1 MTECREAIDQKYIG
15 ARARSKE
22 GPRHVTGRG
31 LFTDD
36 FTLPGML
43 QAMILRSPHAH
54 AKINSVDPSEALK
67 NANVMAVITPTDVKQ
82 LTKPFKPGRYA
93 AGLKRPIDE
102 YAGAIEKVRY
112 VGEPIGAVAAR
123 DRGTAEDALEL
134 IQVDY
139 EPLRSV
145 VDVREAIKP
154 SSATLFDE
162 LDTNL
167 AWTGSLQYGDID
179 AAFKS
184 ADRVVKENLKIHR
197 YSSTPLE
204 PFVVIASYDAA
215 SKRLTVWV
223 TAQVPEVIYDG
234 LREALGL
241 QDIRVIIPD
250 VGGGFGQKIH
260 LIRKYVVLVS
270 LLAIKSG
277 RPVKWIEDRSEHMM
291 AGGHACAQEFEAE
304 AAVKN
309 DGTVLGLRFNEYDDV
324 GGSISTLTIHFTN
337 KLNNLSNTYRT
348 PAIQMTGNAVVTNKC
363 PVIPN
368 RGIGKPGMCYLWE
381 RMMDRV
387 AQALDLSPIEVRRKN
402 LIEPSEMPY
411 RTISGNIY
419 DSGDYPGLLST
430 LLEKIDYDRLREE
443 QRKAREQGKLMGIGV
458 VIGVEPG
465 GRNAARDMAIFPEM
479 KEPPGSGGVNGAT
492 IKLEKNGTLTL
503 HLGSPNCGQAH
514 ETTTAQV
521 AAEILGIAPDQIST
535 SIPFDSDLSPWG
547 VAAANSGNNFHL
559 YDIGAIHGAASKLKE
574 KILQLAGHVLNT
586 EPQELTIENSV
597 VQVPGSASKKV
608 TFAELG
614 RIAYNNQHL
623 IPDNMEAGL
632 QATHYYT
639 FPHAKPNI
647 VPSADR
653 LVRAQFTFSA
663 GAHAAVVEV
672 DKATGKVEVLRYLIV
687 GDNGTVINPDV
698 VNGQVYGSAA
708 HGIAVALGEGFMYS
722 AEGQPLTITYLDYGK
737 CSTAETPRVE
747 VIHRPSPSPFT
758 PLGQKAAGEG
768 AAIPSPAAIA
778 SAVEDALKPFGV
790 KICDLP
796 LTPELV
802 WRLANH
808 NPETERR
815 SY

>member
-1 MTECREAIDQKYIG
+1 
-15 ARARSKE
+15 
-22 GPRHVTGRG
+22 
-31 LFTDD
+31 
-36 FTLPGML
+36 ML

-54 AKINSVDPSEALK
+54 AKILSVDPTAALVSP
-67 NANVMAVITPTDVKQ
+67 NVMAVITPEDIKSR
-82 LTKPFKPGRYA
+82 TKPFKPGRYA

-102 YAGAIEKVRY
+102 YAGAVEKVRY
-112 VGEPIGAVAAR
+112 VGEPIGALAAR
-123 DRGTAEDALEL
+123 DRGSAEDALEL
-134 IQVDY
+134 IAVDY
-139 EPLRSV
+139 EPLRAV
-145 VDVREAIKP
+145 VDVREAMKP
-154 SSATLFDE
+154 SSATLFEE
-162 LDTNL
+162 LGSNL
-167 AWTGSLQYGDID
+167 AWNGSLQYGDIE
-179 AAFKS
+179 AAFRS

-204 PFVVIASYDAA
+204 PFVVLASYEPAG
-215 SKRLTVWV
+215 KRLTVWV

-241 QDIRVIIPD
+241 QDVRVIIPD

-270 LLAIKSG
+270 LLSIQTG
-277 RPVKWIEDRSEHMM
+277 RPVKWVEDRSEHMM

-309 DGTVLGLRFNEYDDV
+309 DGTVLGLRFKEYDDV

-348 PAIQMTGNAVVTNKC
+348 PSIAMEGFAVVTNKC

-368 RGIGKPGMCYLWE
+368 RGIGKPGMCYIWE

-387 AQALDLSPIEVRRKN
+387 AQELKLSPIEVRRKN
-402 LIEPSEMPY
+402 LIQPDEMPY
-411 RTISGNIY
+411 RTISGNVY
-419 DSGDYPGLLST
+419 DSGDYPRLLTT
-430 LLEKIDYDRLREE
+430 LLEKIDYEKIREE
-443 QRKAREQGKLMGIGV
+443 QKREREKGRLIGIGI

-479 KEPPGSGGVNGAT
+479 KEPPGSGGINGAT
-492 IKLEKNGTLTL
+492 IKIEKNGTIAL

-521 AAEILGIAPDQIST
+521 AADVLGASPDQIST

-559 YDIGAIHGAASKLKE
+559 YDIGAIHGAAKKLRE
-574 KILQLAGHVLNT
+574 KIIKLAAHVLDAD
-586 EPQELTIENSV
+586 PAQLTIENSV
-597 VQVPGSASKKV
+597 VQVPGSTTKKV

-623 IPDNMEAGL
+623 IPDDMEAGL
-632 QATHYYT
+632 QATYYYT
-639 FPHAKPNI
+639 FPHANPNI
-647 VPSADR
+647 VPGADR

-663 GAHAAVVEV
+663 GAHAAIVEV
-672 DKATGKVEVLRYLIV
+672 DRATGKVEVLRYLIV
-687 GDNGTVINPDV
+687 GDNGKVINPDV

-722 AEGQPLTITYLDYGK
+722 PEGQPLTITYLDYGK
-737 CSTAETPRVE
+737 CSTAETPNVE
-747 VIHRPSPSPFT
+747 VIHQPSPSPYT
-758 PLGQKAAGEG
+758 SLGQKAAGEG

-778 SAVEDALKPFGV
+778 SAVEDALTPLGV
-790 KICDLP
+790 KITDLP
-796 LTPELV
+796 LTPEAV

-808 NPETERR
+808 KPDSVRR

>member
-1 MTECREAIDQKYIG
+1 MDKFIG
-15 ARARSKE
+15 KRTRSKE

-36 FTLPGML
+36 FRLPGML

-54 AKINSVDPSEALK
+54 AKILSVDPSEALK
-67 NANVMAVITPTDVKQ
+67 NPNVFAVITPEDVKKN
-82 LTKPFKPGRYA
+82 TKPFKPGRYA

-139 EPLRSV
+139 EPLRPV

-162 LDTNL
+162 LGTNL
-167 AWTGSLQYGDID
+167 AWQGSLQYGDIQ

-184 ADRVVKENLKIHR
+184 ADRIVKENLKIHR

-204 PFVVIASYDAA
+204 PFNVIASYDAA
-215 SKRLTVWV
+215 SKRMTVWV

-241 QDIRVIIPD
+241 QDVRVIIPD

-260 LIRKYVVLVS
+260 LIRKYVVLVA
-270 LLAIKSG
+270 LLAMKSG

-291 AGGHACAQEFEAE
+291 AGGHACAQEFECE

-309 DGTVLGLRFNEYDDV
+309 DGTVLGLKFKEYDDV
-324 GGSISTLTIHFTN
+324 GGTISTLTIHFTN

-348 PAIQMTGNAVVTNKC
+348 PAIYMEGNAVVTNKC
-363 PVIPN
+363 PVVPN
-368 RGIGKPGMCYLWE
+368 RGIGKPGMCYIWE

-387 AQALDLSPIEVRRKN
+387 AQELNLSPIEVRRKN
-402 LIEPSEMPY
+402 LIQPGEMPY
-411 RTISGNIY
+411 RTISGNVY
-419 DSGDYPGLLST
+419 DSGDYPGLLTT
-430 LLEKIDYDRLREE
+430 LLKKIDYDKLREE
-443 QRKAREQGKLMGIGV
+443 QKREREKGRLLGIGIC
-458 VIGVEPG
+458 IGVEPG

-479 KEPPGSGGVNGAT
+479 KEPPGSGGINGAT
-492 IKLEKNGTLTL
+492 IKLEKNGTISL

-521 AAEILGIAPDQIST
+521 AADILGTTPDQIST
-535 SIPFDSDLSPWG
+535 TIPFDSDLSPWG

-559 YDIGAIHGAASKLKE
+559 YDIGAVHGVAGKLRE
-574 KILQLAGHVLNT
+574 KVLKLSAHVLKAD
-586 EPQELTIENSV
+586 EKELTIENGV
-597 VQVPGSASKKV
+597 VSVPGAPAKKV

-614 RIAYNNQHL
+614 RIVYNNQHL
-623 IPDNMEAGL
+623 LPEGMEAGL
-632 QATHYYT
+632 QATFYYT
-639 FPHAKPNI
+639 FPHAYPNI
-647 VPSADR
+647 VPGADR
-653 LVRAQFTFSA
+653 MVRAQFTFSA
-663 GAHAAVVEV
+663 GAHAAIVEV
-672 DKATGKVEVLRYLIV
+672 DKHTGQVHVLRYLIV

-722 AEGQPLTITYLDYGK
+722 PEGQPLTITYLDYGK

-747 VIHRPSPSPFT
+747 VIHQPSPSPFT
-758 PLGQKAAGEG
+758 SLGQKAAGEG
-768 AAIPSPAAIA
+768 AAIPSPAVLA
-778 SAVEDALKPFGV
+778 SAVEDALSPYGV
-790 KICDLP
+790 KVCDLP
-796 LTPELV
+796 LTPEAV

-808 NPETERR
+808 NPEKERR
-815 SY
+815 TF

>member
-1 MTECREAIDQKYIG
+1 MAKFVGNRT
-15 ARARSKE
+15 RSKE
-22 GPRHVTGRG
+22 GPRHVTGHG

-36 FTLPGML
+36 FHLPGML

-54 AKINSVDPSEALK
+54 AKIVSVDASEALK
-67 NANVMAVITPTDVKQ
+67 NPNVFAVVTPEDIKKN
-82 LTKPFKPGRYA
+82 TKPFKPGRYA
-93 AGLKRPIDE
+93 AGLKRQIDE
-102 YAGAIEKVRY
+102 YAGAVEKVRY

-123 DRGTAEDALEL
+123 DRGTAEDALEI
-134 IQVDY
+134 IQVEYD
-139 EPLRSV
+139 PLRAV

-154 SSATLFDE
+154 ASAVLFDE
-162 LDTNL
+162 LGTNL
-167 AWTGSLQYGDID
+167 AWQGALQYGDIET
-179 AAFKS
+179 AFKS
-184 ADRVVKENLKIHR
+184 ADQVVTENLKIHR

-215 SKRLTVWV
+215 SKRLTVRV

-277 RPVKWIEDRSEHMM
+277 RPVKWIEDRGEHMM
-291 AGGHACAQEFEAE
+291 AGGHACAQEVEAE
-304 AAVKN
+304 AAVKS
-309 DGTVLGLRFNEYDDV
+309 DGTVLGLRFKEYDDV

-348 PAIQMTGNAVVTNKC
+348 PAIRMEGNAVVTNKC

-368 RGIGKPGMCYLWE
+368 RGIGKPGMCYIWE

-387 AQALDLSPIEVRRKN
+387 AQELKLSPIDVRRKN
-402 LIEPSEMPY
+402 LIQPNEMPY

-430 LLEKIDYDRLREE
+430 LLEKVDYDRIREE
-443 QRKAREQGKLMGIGV
+443 QKREREKGRLIGIGI

-492 IKLEKNGTLTL
+492 VKVEKNGTISL

-514 ETTTAQV
+514 ETSTAQV
-521 AAEILGIAPDQIST
+521 AAEVLGTTPDQIST
-535 SIPFDSDLSPWG
+535 SIPFDSDHSPWG

-559 YDIGAIHGAASKLKE
+559 YDIGAVHSAAGKLRE
-574 KILQLAGHVLNT
+574 KILKLSAHVLNASDN
-586 EPQELTIENSV
+586 ELVIENGV
-597 VQVPGSASKKV
+597 VQVPGSAAKKI

-614 RIAYNNQHL
+614 RIVYNNQHL
-623 IPDNMEAGL
+623 LPEGMEAGL
-632 QATHYYT
+632 EATFYYT
-639 FPHAKPNI
+639 FPHAYPNI
-647 VPSADR
+647 VPGADR

-672 DKATGKVEVLRYLIV
+672 DKNTGQVHVLRYLIV

-708 HGIAVALGEGFMYS
+708 HGIAIALGEGFMYS
-722 AEGQPLTITYLDYGK
+722 ADGQPLTITYLDYGK
-737 CSTAETPRVE
+737 CSTAETPKVE

-758 PLGQKAAGEG
+758 SLGQKAAGEG

-778 SAVEDALKPFGV
+778 SAVEDALQPFGV
-790 KICDLP
+790 KIRDLP
-796 LTPELV
+796 LSPEIL
-802 WRLANH
+802 WRLLNN
-808 NPETERR
+808 NPENERR
-815 SY
+815 TY

>member
-1 MTECREAIDQKYIG
+1 MADQKFIG
-15 ARARSKE
+15 NRSRSKE

-31 LFTDD
+31 LYTDD

-54 AKINSVDPSEALK
+54 AKILSVDPSAALK
-67 NANVMAVITPTDVKQ
+67 NPNVVGVITPEDIKNNS
-82 LTKPFKPGRYA
+82 KPFKPGRYA

-102 YAGAIEKVRY
+102 YASAIDKVRY
-112 VGEPIGAVAAR
+112 VGEPIAAVAAR

-134 IQVDY
+134 IAVEY
-139 EPLRSV
+139 EPLRPV

-162 LDTNL
+162 LGSNL
-167 AWTGSLQYGDID
+167 AWHGALSYGDID
-179 AAFKS
+179 GAFKS
-184 ADRVVKENLKIHR
+184 ADRIVKEHLKIHR

-204 PFVVIASYDAA
+204 PFGVIASYDAA
-215 SKRLTVWV
+215 SKKLTVWV

-260 LIRKYVVLVS
+260 LIRKYVVLIS
-270 LLAIKSG
+270 LLAIKTG

-309 DGTVLGLRFNEYDDV
+309 DGTVLGLRFKEYDDV

-337 KLNNLSNTYRT
+337 KLNNLSNTYKVRNI
-348 PAIQMTGNAVVTNKC
+348 ALEGYAVVTNKC

-368 RGIGKPGMCYLWE
+368 RGIGKPGMCFVWE

-387 AQALDLSPIEVRRKN
+387 AQELNLNPIDVRGKN
-402 LIEPSEMPY
+402 LIQPHEMPY
-411 RTISGNIY
+411 ATPSGNIY
-419 DSGDYPGLLST
+419 DSGDYPGLLEG
-430 LLEKIDYDRLREE
+430 LLEKIDYQKLREE
-443 QRKAREQGKLMGIGV
+443 QKRERDKGRLLGIGI
-458 VIGVEPG
+458 VIAVEPG

-479 KEPPGSGGVNGAT
+479 KEPPGSGGINGAT
-492 IKLEKNGTLTL
+492 IKLEKNGTLAL
-503 HLGSPNCGQAH
+503 FLGSPNCGQAH

-521 AAEILGIAPDQIST
+521 AAEVLGTTPDQVST
-535 SIPFDSDLSPWG
+535 TIPFDSDLSPWG

-559 YDIGAIHGAASKLKE
+559 YDIGAVHGAATKLKE
-574 KILQLAGHVLNT
+574 KVLKLAGHVLNV
-586 EPQELTIENSV
+586 EPAQLTIENSR
-597 VQVPGSASKKV
+597 VQLPGSASKKI

-623 IPDNMEAGL
+623 IPDDMEAGL
-632 QATHYYT
+632 QATFYYT
-639 FPHAKPNI
+639 FPHAKPNM
-647 VPSADR
+647 VPGADR

-663 GAHAAVVEV
+663 GAHAAIVEV
-672 DKATGKVEVLRYLIV
+672 DKATGKVKVLRYLIV

-698 VNGQVYGSAA
+698 VNGQVFGSAA
-708 HGIAVALGEGFMYS
+708 HGIAVALGEGFIYS
-722 AEGQPLTITYLDYGK
+722 SEGQPLTITYLDYGK
-737 CSTAETPRVE
+737 CSTEETPTVE
-747 VIHRPSPSPFT
+747 VVHRPSPSPFT
-758 PLGQKAAGEG
+758 TLGQKAAGEG

-778 SAVEDALKPFGV
+778 SAVEDALTPFGV
-790 KICDLP
+790 KITDLP
-796 LTPELV
+796 LTPEAV
-802 WRLANH
+802 WRLVNN
-808 NPETERR
+808 NPETFRR
-815 SY
+815 FY

>member
-1 MTECREAIDQKYIG
+1 MPDFIG
-15 ARARSKE
+15 SRTRSKE

-31 LFTDD
+31 LYTDD
-36 FTLPGML
+36 FILPGML

-54 AKINSVDPSEALK
+54 AKILSVDPSQALT
-67 NANVMAVITPTDVKQ
+67 NPNVIAVITPDDIKQ
-82 LTKPFKPGRYA
+82 STKPFKPGRYA

-102 YAGAIEKVRY
+102 YAGAVDKVRY
-112 VGEPIGAVAAR
+112 VGEPLGAVAAR

-134 IQVDY
+134 ISVEY
-139 EPLRSV
+139 EPIRPV

-154 SSATLFDE
+154 SSATLFEE
-162 LDTNL
+162 LGSNL
-167 AWTGSLQYGDID
+167 AWHGSLQYGDID
-179 AAFKS
+179 GAFKS

-204 PFVVIASYDAA
+204 PFVVIASYDSA

-241 QDIRVIIPD
+241 QDVRVIIPD

-260 LIRKYVVLVS
+260 LIRKYVVMVA
-270 LLAIKSG
+270 LLSMKSG
-277 RPVKWIEDRSEHMM
+277 RPVKWVEDRSEHMM

-304 AAVKN
+304 VAVKN
-309 DGTVLGLRFNEYDDV
+309 DGTVLGLRFKEYDDV

-348 PAIQMTGNAVVTNKC
+348 PSIAMEGYAVVTNKC

-368 RGIGKPGMCYLWE
+368 RGIGKPGMCYIWE

-387 AQALDLSPIEVRRKN
+387 AQDLNMSPIDVRRKN
-402 LIEPSEMPY
+402 LIQPSEMPY

-430 LLEKIDYDRLREE
+430 LLEKIDYDKLREE
-443 QRKAREQGKLMGIGV
+443 QKRERAKGRLIGIGIV
-458 VIGVEPG
+458 VGVEPG

-492 IKLEKNGTLTL
+492 IKLEKNGTIAL

-521 AAEILGIAPDQIST
+521 AADILGTSPEQIST

-559 YDIGAIHGAASKLKE
+559 YDIGAIHGAAKKLRE
-574 KILQLAGHVLNT
+574 KVVKLAAHLLNAD
-586 EPQELTIENSV
+586 PSELTIENGV
-597 VQVPGSASKKV
+597 VQVPGSATRKV

-623 IPDNMEAGL
+623 IPDDMEAGL

-647 VPSADR
+647 VPGADR

-663 GAHAAVVEV
+663 GAHAAIIEV

-708 HGIAVALGEGFMYS
+708 HGIAVALGEGFIYS
-722 AEGQPLTITYLDYGK
+722 PEGQPLTVTYLDYGK
-737 CSTAETPRVE
+737 CSTAETPKVE

-758 PLGQKAAGEG
+758 SLGQKAAGEG

-778 SAVEDALKPFGV
+778 SAVEDALTPFGV
-790 KICDLP
+790 KITDLP
-796 LTPELV
+796 LTPEVV

-808 NPETERR
+808 NPDSVRR

>member
-1 MTECREAIDQKYIG
+1 MSNFIG
-15 ARARSKE
+15 SRTRSKE
-22 GPRHVTGRG
+22 GPRHVSGRG
-31 LFTDD
+31 LYTDD
-36 FTLPGML
+36 FMLPGML

-54 AKINSVDPSEALK
+54 AKILSVDPSQAL
-67 NANVMAVITPTDVKQ
+67 ANPNVVAMITPDDIKQ
-82 LTKPFKPGRYA
+82 STKPFKPGRYA

-102 YAGAIEKVRY
+102 YAGAVDKLRY
-112 VGEPIGAVAAR
+112 VGEPLRAVAAR

-134 IQVDY
+134 ISVEY
-139 EPLRSV
+139 EPLRPV

-154 SSATLFDE
+154 SAATLFDE
-162 LDTNL
+162 LGSNL
-167 AWTGSLQYGDID
+167 AWHGSLQYGDID
-179 AAFKS
+179 GAFKS

-204 PFVVIASYDAA
+204 PFVVIASYESA
-215 SKRLTVWV
+215 SRRLTVWV

-241 QDIRVIIPD
+241 QDVRVIIPD

-260 LIRKYVVLVS
+260 LIRKYVVMVA
-270 LLAIKSG
+270 LLSMKSG
-277 RPVKWIEDRSEHMM
+277 RPVKWVEDRSEHMM

-309 DGTVLGLRFNEYDDV
+309 DGTVLGLRFKEYDDV

-348 PAIQMTGNAVVTNKC
+348 PSIAMEGYAVVTNKC

-368 RGIGKPGMCYLWE
+368 RGIGKPGMCYIWE

-387 AQALDLSPIEVRRKN
+387 AQELNMSPIEVRRKN
-402 LIEPSEMPY
+402 LIQPNEMPY
-411 RTISGNIY
+411 QTISGNVY

-430 LLEKIDYDRLREE
+430 LLEKIDYDKLREE
-443 QRKAREQGKLMGIGV
+443 QTRERQKGRLIGIGIV
-458 VIGVEPG
+458 VGVEPG

-479 KEPPGSGGVNGAT
+479 KEPPGSGGINGAT
-492 IKLEKNGTLTL
+492 IKLEKNGTIAL

-521 AAEILGIAPDQIST
+521 AADILGTSPDQIST

-559 YDIGAIHGAASKLKE
+559 YDIGAIHGAAKKLRE
-574 KILQLAGHVLNT
+574 KVVKLAAHLLNADAA
-586 EPQELTIENSV
+586 ELTIENGV
-597 VQVPGSASKKV
+597 VQVPGSATKKV

-623 IPDNMEAGL
+623 IPDEMEAGL
-632 QATHYYT
+632 QATYYYT

-647 VPSADR
+647 VPGPDR

-663 GAHAAVVEV
+663 GAHAAIIEV
-672 DKATGKVEVLRYLIV
+672 DKATGKVEILRYLIV

-708 HGIAVALGEGFMYS
+708 HGIAVALGEGFIYS
-722 AEGQPLTITYLDYGK
+722 PEGQPLTVTYLDYGK
-737 CSTAETPRVE
+737 CSTAETPKVE
-747 VIHRPSPSPFT
+747 VIHQPSPSPFT
-758 PLGQKAAGEG
+758 SLGQKAAGEG

-778 SAVEDALKPFGV
+778 SAVEDALTPFGV
-790 KICDLP
+790 KITDLP
-796 LTPELV
+796 LTPEVV

-808 NPETERR
+808 NPDSVRR

>member
-1 MTECREAIDQKYIG
+1 MAEKKFIG
-15 ARARSKE
+15 ARTSSKE

-31 LFTDD
+31 LYTDD
-36 FTLPGML
+36 FMLPGML
-43 QAMILRSPHAH
+43 HAMVLRSPHAH
-54 AKINSVDPSEALK
+54 AKINGVDPGEALT
-67 NANVMAVITPTDVKQ
+67 NPNVMAVVTPDEVKR
-82 LTKPFKPGRYA
+82 LTKPFRPGRYA

-102 YAGAIEKVRY
+102 YAGAIDKVRY

-123 DRGTAEDALEL
+123 DRASAEDALEL

-139 EPLRSV
+139 EPLRPV

-154 SSATLFDE
+154 SAATLFDE
-162 LDTNL
+162 LGSNL
-167 AWTGSLQYGDID
+167 AWSGSLQYGDID
-179 AAFKS
+179 AAFNS
-184 ADRVVKENLKIHR
+184 ADRVVRENLKIHR

-204 PFVVIASYDAA
+204 PFVVIASHDAA
-215 SKRLTVWV
+215 SRRLTVWV

-234 LREALGL
+234 VREALGL
-241 QDIRVIIPD
+241 QDVRVIIPD

-260 LIRKYVVLVS
+260 LIRKYVVLIA
-270 LLAIKSG
+270 LLAMKTG
-277 RPVKWIEDRSEHMM
+277 RPVKWVEDRSEHMM
-291 AGGHACAQEFEAE
+291 AGGHACAQEFEVE

-309 DGTVLGLRFNEYDDV
+309 DGTVVGLRFEEYDDV

-348 PAIQMTGNAVVTNKC
+348 PAIKMTGHAVVTNKC

-368 RGIGKPGMCYLWE
+368 RGIGKPGMCYIWE
-381 RMMDRV
+381 RIMDRV
-387 AQALDLSPIEVRRKN
+387 GQALELSPIEVRRKN
-402 LIEPSEMPY
+402 LIQPDEMPY
-411 RTISGNIY
+411 RTISGNVY

-430 LLEKIDYDRLREE
+430 LLEKINYDALRQE
-443 QRKAREQGKLMGIGV
+443 QRTARERGKLIGIGI

-492 IKLEKNGTLTL
+492 IKLEKNGTVSL

-521 AAEILGIAPDQIST
+521 AAEILGTTPEQIST

-559 YDIGAIHGAASKLKE
+559 YDIGAIHGAATKLRE
-574 KILQLAGHVLNT
+574 KVLQLAGHLLNT
-586 EPQELTIENSV
+586 DPGELSIENGV
-597 VQVPGSASKKV
+597 VQLPGSASKKV

-623 IPDNMEAGL
+623 IPDGMEAGL

-647 VPSADR
+647 VPGADR

-672 DKATGKVEVLRYLIV
+672 DKATGIVHVLRYLIV

-722 AEGQPLTITYLDYGK
+722 AEGQPLTVTYLDYGK

-747 VIHRPSPSPFT
+747 VIHRPEPSPYT

-778 SAVEDALKPFGV
+778 SAVEDALTPFQV
-790 KICDLP
+790 KVCELP
-796 LTPELV
+796 LTPEAV

>member
-1 MTECREAIDQKYIG
+1 MSNFVGSRT
-15 ARARSKE
+15 RSKE
-22 GPRHVTGRG
+22 GPRHVSGRG
-31 LFTDD
+31 LYTDD
-36 FTLPGML
+36 FMLPGML

-54 AKINSVDPSEALK
+54 AKILSVDPSQAL
-67 NANVMAVITPTDVKQ
+67 ANPNVVAMITPDDIKQ
-82 LTKPFKPGRYA
+82 NTKPFKPGRYA

-102 YAGAIEKVRY
+102 YAGAVDKVRY
-112 VGEPIGAVAAR
+112 VGEPLGAVAAR

-134 IQVDY
+134 ISVEY
-139 EPLRSV
+139 EPIRPV

-162 LDTNL
+162 LGSNL
-167 AWTGSLQYGDID
+167 AWHGSLQYGDID
-179 AAFKS
+179 GAFKS

-204 PFVVIASYDAA
+204 PFVVIASYDSA

-241 QDIRVIIPD
+241 QDVRVIIPD

-260 LIRKYVVLVS
+260 LIRKYVVMVA
-270 LLAIKSG
+270 LLSMKSG
-277 RPVKWIEDRSEHMM
+277 RPVKWVEDRSEHMM

-309 DGTVLGLRFNEYDDV
+309 DGTVLGLRFKEYDDV

-348 PAIQMTGNAVVTNKC
+348 PSIAMEGYAVVTNKC

-368 RGIGKPGMCYLWE
+368 RGIGKPGMCYIWE

-387 AQALDLSPIEVRRKN
+387 AQDLNMSQIEVRRKN
-402 LIEPSEMPY
+402 LIQPGEMPY
-411 RTISGNIY
+411 RTISGNVY

-430 LLEKIDYDRLREE
+430 LLEKIDFDKLREE
-443 QRKAREQGKLMGIGV
+443 QKREREKGRLIGIGIV
-458 VIGVEPG
+458 VGVEPG

-492 IKLEKNGTLTL
+492 IKLEKNGTIAL

-521 AAEILGIAPDQIST
+521 AADILGTSPDQIST

-559 YDIGAIHGAASKLKE
+559 YDIGAIHGAAKKLRE
-574 KILQLAGHVLNT
+574 KVVKLAAHLLNADAA
-586 EPQELTIENSV
+586 ELTIENGV
-597 VQVPGSASKKV
+597 VQVPGLASKKV

-623 IPDNMEAGL
+623 IPDDMEAGL
-632 QATHYYT
+632 QATFYYT

-647 VPSADR
+647 VPGADR

-663 GAHAAVVEV
+663 GAHAAIIEV
-672 DKATGKVEVLRYLIV
+672 DKATGKVEILRYLIV

-708 HGIAVALGEGFMYS
+708 HGIAVALGEGFIYS
-722 AEGQPLTITYLDYGK
+722 PEGQPLTITYLDYGK
-737 CSTAETPRVE
+737 CSTAETPKVE
-747 VIHRPSPSPFT
+747 VIHQPSPSPFT
-758 PLGQKAAGEG
+758 SLGQKAAGEG

-778 SAVEDALKPFGV
+778 SAVEDALTPFGV
-790 KICDLP
+790 KITDLP
-796 LTPELV
+796 LTPEVV

-808 NPETERR
+808 NPDSVRR

>member
-1 MTECREAIDQKYIG
+1 MAKFVGHRTA
-15 ARARSKE
+15 SKE

-31 LFTDD
+31 LYTDD
-36 FTLPGML
+36 FALPGML

-54 AKINSVDPSEALK
+54 ANIISVDSSRAL
-67 NANVMAVITPTDVKQ
+67 ANVNVLAVITPDDIKQ
-82 LTKPFKPGRYA
+82 STKPFKPGRYA
-93 AGLKRPIDE
+93 AGLKRPVDE
-102 YAGAIEKVRY
+102 YAGAIGKVRY
-112 VGEPIGAVAAR
+112 VGEPVAAVAAR
-123 DRGTAEDALEL
+123 DRGSAEDALEL
-134 IQVDY
+134 IAVDY
-139 EPLRSV
+139 EPLRPV
-145 VDVREAIKP
+145 VDVREAMKS
-154 SSATLFDE
+154 SSAVLFDE
-162 LDTNL
+162 LGTNL
-167 AWTGSLQYGDID
+167 AWQGSLKYGDID
-179 AAFKS
+179 GAFKS
-184 ADRVVKENLKIHR
+184 ADRIVKENLKIHR

-204 PFVVIASYDAA
+204 PFVVIASYDAG

-260 LIRKYVVLVS
+260 LIRKYVVWVS
-270 LLAIKSG
+270 LLAIKTG
-277 RPVKWIEDRSEHMM
+277 RPVKWIEDRGEHMM

-304 AAVKN
+304 AAVKH
-309 DGTVLGLRFNEYDDV
+309 DGTVLGLRFKEYDDV

-348 PAIQMTGNAVVTNKC
+348 PAIHMEGYAVVTNKC

-368 RGIGKPGMCYLWE
+368 RGIGKPGMCYIWE

-387 AQALDLSPIEVRRKN
+387 AQALELSPIEVRRRN
-402 LIEPSEMPY
+402 LIQPSEMPY

-430 LLEKIDYDRLREE
+430 LLEKIDYEKLREE
-443 QRKAREQGKLMGIGV
+443 QKRAREQGRLMGIGIAV
-458 VIGVEPG
+458 GVEPG

-492 IKLEKNGTLTL
+492 IKLEKNGTIAL

-521 AAEILGIAPDQIST
+521 AAEVLGTTPDRIST

-559 YDIGAIHGAASKLKE
+559 YDIGAVHGAATRLRE
-574 KILQLAGHVLNT
+574 KIVKLSAHVLNVGIN
-586 EPQELTIENSV
+586 ELTIEDGT
-597 VQVPGSASKKV
+597 VQVPGSASKQV
-608 TFAELG
+608 SFAELG

-623 IPDNMEAGL
+623 IPDGMEAGL
-632 QATHYYT
+632 QTTYYYT

-647 VPSADR
+647 IPGADR

-672 DKATGKVEVLRYLIV
+672 DAKTGKVEVLRYLIV

-698 VNGQVYGSAA
+698 VNGQVFGSAA
-708 HGIAVALGEGFMYS
+708 HGIAVALGEGFVYNS
-722 AEGQPLTITYLDYGK
+722 EGQPLTVTYLDYGK
-737 CSTAETPRVE
+737 CSTAETPKIE
-747 VIHRPSPSPFT
+747 VVHRPSPSPFT
-758 PLGQKAAGEG
+758 SLGQKAAGEG

-778 SAVEDALKPFGV
+778 SAVEDALTPFGV
-790 KICDLP
+790 KVRALP
-796 LTPELV
+796 LTPEVV
-802 WRLANH
+802 WRLVQDAE
-808 NPETERR
+808 PSAPRLAQ
-815 SY
+815 S

>member
-1 MTECREAIDQKYIG
+1 MAKFVGNRT
-15 ARARSKE
+15 RSKE

-31 LFTDD
+31 LYTDD
-36 FTLPGML
+36 FRLPGML
-43 QAMILRSPHAH
+43 QAMMLRSPHAH
-54 AKINSVDPSEALK
+54 ANIISVDPSEALK
-67 NANVMAVITPTDVKQ
+67 NPAVMAVITPDDVKR

-102 YAGAIEKVRY
+102 YAGAVGKVRY
-112 VGEPIGAVAAR
+112 VGEPLGAVAAR

-139 EPLRSV
+139 EPLRAV
-145 VDVREAIKP
+145 VDIHEAIKP

-162 LDTNL
+162 LGSNL
-167 AWTGSLQYGDID
+167 AWQGSLQYGDIES
-179 AAFKS
+179 AFKS
-184 ADRVVKENLKIHR
+184 ADRVVKESLKIHR

-204 PFVVIASYDAA
+204 PFAVIASYDAA

-270 LLAIKSG
+270 LLAMKTG

-291 AGGHACAQEFEAE
+291 AGGHACAQEVQAE

-309 DGTVLGLRFNEYDDV
+309 DGTVLGLRFKEYDDV

-348 PAIQMTGNAVVTNKC
+348 PAIAMEGNAVVTNKC
-363 PVIPN
+363 PVVPN
-368 RGIGKPGMCYLWE
+368 RGIGKPGMCYIWE

-387 AQALDLSPIEVRRKN
+387 AQALNLSPIEVRKKN
-402 LIEPSEMPY
+402 LIQPGEMPY
-411 RTISGNIY
+411 HTVSGNIY
-419 DSGDYPGLLST
+419 DSGDYPGLLAT
-430 LLEKIDYDRLREE
+430 LLEKIDYDKLREE
-443 QRKAREQGKLMGIGV
+443 QRREREKGRLIGIGI
-458 VIGVEPG
+458 VIAVEPG

-492 IKLEKNGTLTL
+492 IKLEKNGTLSL
-503 HLGSPNCGQAH
+503 HLGSPNCGQSH
-514 ETTTAQV
+514 ETSTAQV
-521 AAEILGIAPDQIST
+521 VADILGCAPDNIST

-559 YDIGAIHGAASKLKE
+559 YDIGAVYGAATKLRA
-574 KILQLAGHVLNT
+574 KILKLSSHVLQAD
-586 EPQELTIENSV
+586 EKELTIENGV
-597 VQVPGSASKKV
+597 VQVPGSATKKV

-614 RIAYNNQHL
+614 RIVYNNQHL
-623 IPDNMEAGL
+623 LPEGMEGGL
-632 QATHYYT
+632 QETFYYT
-639 FPHAKPNI
+639 FPHAYPNI
-647 VPSADR
+647 VPGADR

-663 GAHAAVVEV
+663 GAHAAIVEV
-672 DKATGKVEVLRYLIV
+672 DKASGQVHVLRYLIV

-698 VNGQVYGSAA
+698 VNGQVFGSAA
-708 HGIAVALGEGFMYS
+708 HGIAVALGEGFIYS
-722 AEGQPLTITYLDYGK
+722 PEGQPLTITYLDYGK
-737 CSTAETPRVE
+737 CSAAETPRVE

-758 PLGQKAAGEG
+758 TLGQKAAGEG
-768 AAIPSPAAIA
+768 AAIPSPAALA
-778 SAVEDALKPFGV
+778 SAVEDALAPFGV
-790 KICDLP
+790 KVCDLP
-796 LTPELV
+796 LTPEAV
-802 WRLANH
+802 WRLANN
-808 NPETERR
+808 NPQSERR

>member
-1 MTECREAIDQKYIG
+1 MADKKYIG
-15 ARARSKE
+15 ARTRSKE

-31 LFTDD
+31 LYTDD
-36 FTLPGML
+36 FRLPGML

-54 AKINSVDPSEALK
+54 AKINSVDPSEALQ
-67 NANVMAVITPTDVKQ
+67 NPNVMAVITPEDVKR

-102 YAGAIEKVRY
+102 YAGAVEKVRY
-112 VGEPIGAVAAR
+112 VGEPIGAIAAR

-134 IQVDY
+134 IHVDY
-139 EPLRSV
+139 EPLRAV
-145 VDVREAIKP
+145 VDVPEAIKP

-162 LDTNL
+162 LGTNL
-167 AWTGSLQYGDID
+167 AWHGSLNYGDID
-179 AAFKS
+179 GAFKS
-184 ADRVVKENLKIHR
+184 TDRIVKENLKIHR

-204 PFVVIASYDAA
+204 PFVVLASYDAA

-234 LREALGL
+234 LREVLGL
-241 QDIRVIIPD
+241 QDIRIIIPD

-260 LIRKYVVLVS
+260 LIRKYVVLIS
-270 LLAIKSG
+270 LLAMKTG

-309 DGTVLGLRFNEYDDV
+309 DGTVLGLRFKEYDDV

-337 KLNNLSNTYRT
+337 KLNNLSNTYRVRNI
-348 PAIQMTGNAVVTNKC
+348 ALEGYAVVTNKC

-368 RGIGKPGMCYLWE
+368 RGIGKPGMCFVWE

-387 AQALDLSPIEVRRKN
+387 AQELNLNPIEVRKKN
-402 LIEPSEMPY
+402 LIQPDEMPY
-411 RTISGNIY
+411 ATPSGNIY
-419 DSGDYPGLLST
+419 DSGDYPGLLQG
-430 LLEKIDYDRLREE
+430 LLEKIDYQKLREE
-443 QRKAREQGKLMGIGV
+443 QKREREKGRLLGIGI
-458 VIGVEPG
+458 VIAVEPG

-492 IKLEKNGTLTL
+492 IKLEKNGTLAL
-503 HLGSPNCGQAH
+503 FLGSPNCGQAH

-521 AAEILGIAPDQIST
+521 AADVLGTTPDQVST
-535 SIPFDSDLSPWG
+535 TIPFDSDLSPWG

-559 YDIGAIHGAASKLKE
+559 YDIGAVHGAATKLKE
-574 KILQLAGHVLNT
+574 KVLKLAGHVLNVD
-586 EPQELTIENSV
+586 PAQLTIENST
-597 VQVPGSASKKV
+597 VQLPGSASKKV

-623 IPDNMEAGL
+623 IPDDMEAGL
-632 QATHYYT
+632 QATFYYT

-647 VPSADR
+647 VPGADR

-663 GAHAAVVEV
+663 GAHAAIVEV
-672 DKATGKVEVLRYLIV
+672 DKATGKVKVLRYLIV

-698 VNGQVYGSAA
+698 VNGQVFGSAA
-708 HGIAVALGEGFMYS
+708 HGIAVALGEGFIYS
-722 AEGQPLTITYLDYGK
+722 SEGQPLTVTYLDYGK
-737 CSTAETPRVE
+737 CSTEETPNVE
-747 VIHRPSPSPFT
+747 VVHRPCPSPFT
-758 PLGQKAAGEG
+758 TLGQKAAGEG

-778 SAVEDALKPFGV
+778 SAVEDALAPFGV
-790 KICDLP
+790 KITDLP
-796 LTPELV
+796 LAPEAV
-802 WRLANH
+802 WRLAN
-808 NPETERR
+808 NKPETLRR
-815 SY
+815 FY

>member
-1 MTECREAIDQKYIG
+1 MAKFVGNRT
-15 ARARSKE
+15 RSKE

-31 LFTDD
+31 LYTDD
-36 FTLPGML
+36 FQLPGML

-54 AKINSVDPSEALK
+54 ARIVSVDPSEALK
-67 NANVMAVITPTDVKQ
+67 NPNVFAVVTPEDVKKS
-82 LTKPFKPGRYA
+82 TKPFKPGRYA
-93 AGLKRPIDE
+93 AGLKRQIDE
-102 YAGAIEKVRY
+102 YAGAVEKVRY
-112 VGEPIGAVAAR
+112 VGEPMGAVAAR
-123 DRGTAEDALEL
+123 DRGAAEDALEL
-134 IQVDY
+134 IQVEYD
-139 EPLRSV
+139 PLRPV

-154 SSATLFDE
+154 SSAVLFDE
-162 LDTNL
+162 LGTNL
-167 AWTGSLQYGDID
+167 AWNGSLTYGDID
-179 AAFKS
+179 GAFKS

-204 PFVVIASYDAA
+204 PFVVIASFDSATR
-215 SKRLTVWV
+215 RLTVWV

-234 LREALGL
+234 VREALGL

-270 LLAIKSG
+270 LLAMKSG

-291 AGGHACAQEFEAE
+291 AGGHACAQEIAAE

-309 DGTVLGLRFNEYDDV
+309 DGTVLGLRFKEYDDV

-348 PAIQMTGNAVVTNKC
+348 PAISMEGFAVVTNKC

-368 RGIGKPGMCYLWE
+368 RGIGKPGMCFIWE

-387 AQALDLSPIEVRRKN
+387 AQALNLSAIEVRRKN
-402 LIEPSEMPY
+402 LIQPNEMPY
-411 RTISGNIY
+411 QTISGNIY

-430 LLEKIDYDRLREE
+430 LLEKIEYDKLREE
-443 QRKAREQGKLMGIGV
+443 QKREREKGRLLGIAV

-492 IKLEKNGTLTL
+492 IKVEKNGTISL

-514 ETTTAQV
+514 ETSTAQV
-521 AAEILGIAPDQIST
+521 AAEILGTTPDQIST

-559 YDIGAIHGAASKLKE
+559 YDIGAVHGAATKLRE
-574 KILQLAGHVLNT
+574 KVLTLSAHVLNA
-586 EPQELTIENSV
+586 EVRDLVIENGV
-597 VQVPGSASKKV
+597 VQLPGSPAKKI

-614 RIAYNNQHL
+614 RIVYNNQHL
-623 IPDNMEAGL
+623 LPEGMEAGL
-632 QATHYYT
+632 QSTFYYT
-639 FPHAKPNI
+639 FPHAYPNI
-647 VPSADR
+647 VPGADR
-653 LVRAQFTFSA
+653 RVRAQFTFSA

-672 DKATGKVEVLRYLIV
+672 DKNTGQVHVLRYMIV

-708 HGIAVALGEGFMYS
+708 HGIAVALGEGFLYS
-722 AEGQPLTITYLDYGK
+722 PEGQPLTITYLDYGK

-778 SAVEDALKPFGV
+778 SAVEDALQPFGV
-790 KICDLP
+790 KVCDLP
-796 LTPELV
+796 LTPEVV
-802 WRLANH
+802 WRLANN
-808 NPETERR
+808 NPEKERR
-815 SY
+815 TY

>member
-1 MTECREAIDQKYIG
+1 MAKFVGHRSA
-15 ARARSKE
+15 SKE

-31 LFTDD
+31 LYTDD
-36 FTLPGML
+36 FALPGML

-54 AKINSVDPSEALK
+54 ANIISVDSSRAL
-67 NANVMAVITPTDVKQ
+67 ANVNVLAVITPDDIKQ
-82 LTKPFKPGRYA
+82 STKPFKPGRYA
-93 AGLKRPIDE
+93 AGLKRPVDE
-102 YAGAIEKVRY
+102 YAGAIGKVRY
-112 VGEPIGAVAAR
+112 VGEPVAAVAAR
-123 DRGTAEDALEL
+123 DRGSAEDALEL
-134 IQVDY
+134 IAVDY
-139 EPLRSV
+139 EPLRPV
-145 VDVREAIKP
+145 VDVREAMKS
-154 SSATLFDE
+154 SSAVLFDE
-162 LDTNL
+162 LGTNL
-167 AWTGSLQYGDID
+167 AWQGSLKYGDID
-179 AAFKS
+179 GAFKS
-184 ADRVVKENLKIHR
+184 ADRIVKENLKIHR

-204 PFVVIASYDAA
+204 PFVVIASYDAG

-260 LIRKYVVLVS
+260 LIRKYVVWVS
-270 LLAIKSG
+270 LLAIKTG
-277 RPVKWIEDRSEHMM
+277 RPVKWIEDRGEHMM

-304 AAVKN
+304 AAVKH
-309 DGTVLGLRFNEYDDV
+309 DGTVLGLRFKEYDDV

-348 PAIQMTGNAVVTNKC
+348 PAIHMEGYAVVTNKC

-368 RGIGKPGMCYLWE
+368 RGIGKPGMCYIWE

-387 AQALDLSPIEVRRKN
+387 AQALELSPIEVRRRN
-402 LIEPSEMPY
+402 LIQPSEMPY

-430 LLEKIDYDRLREE
+430 LLEKIDYEKLREE
-443 QRKAREQGKLMGIGV
+443 QKRAREQGRLMGIGIAV
-458 VIGVEPG
+458 GVEPG

-492 IKLEKNGTLTL
+492 IKLEKNGTVAL

-521 AAEILGIAPDQIST
+521 AAEVLGTTPDRIST

-559 YDIGAIHGAASKLKE
+559 YDIGAVHGAATRLRE
-574 KILQLAGHVLNT
+574 KIVKLSAHVLNVGID
-586 EPQELTIENSV
+586 ELTIEDST
-597 VQVPGSASKKV
+597 VQVPGSASKQV
-608 TFAELG
+608 SFAELG

-623 IPDNMEAGL
+623 IPDGMEAGL
-632 QATHYYT
+632 QTTYYYT

-647 VPSADR
+647 VPGADR

-672 DKATGKVEVLRYLIV
+672 DAKTGKVEVLRYLIV

-698 VNGQVYGSAA
+698 VNGQVFGSAA
-708 HGIAVALGEGFMYS
+708 HGIAVALGEGFVYNS
-722 AEGQPLTITYLDYGK
+722 EGQPLTVTYLDYGK
-737 CSTAETPRVE
+737 CSTAETPKIE
-747 VIHRPSPSPFT
+747 VVHRPSPSPFT
-758 PLGQKAAGEG
+758 SLGQKAAGEG

-778 SAVEDALKPFGV
+778 SAVEDALTPLGV
-790 KICDLP
+790 KVRALP
-796 LTPELV
+796 LTPEVV
-802 WRLANH
+802 WRLVQDAE
-808 NPETERR
+808 PSAPRLAQ
-815 SY
+815 S

>member
-1 MTECREAIDQKYIG
+1 MPDFIG
-15 ARARSKE
+15 SRTRSKE
-22 GPRHVTGRG
+22 GPRHVSGRG
-31 LFTDD
+31 LYTDD
-36 FTLPGML
+36 FILPGML

-54 AKINSVDPSEALK
+54 AKILSVDPSQALT
-67 NANVMAVITPTDVKQ
+67 NPNVIAVITPDDIKQ
-82 LTKPFKPGRYA
+82 STKPFKPGRYA

-102 YAGAIEKVRY
+102 YAGAVDKVRY
-112 VGEPIGAVAAR
+112 VGEPLGAVAAR
-123 DRGTAEDALEL
+123 DRGSAEDALEL
-134 IQVDY
+134 ISVEY
-139 EPLRSV
+139 EPIRPV

-154 SSATLFDE
+154 SSATLFEE
-162 LDTNL
+162 LGSNL
-167 AWTGSLQYGDID
+167 AWHGSLQYGDID
-179 AAFKS
+179 GAFKS

-241 QDIRVIIPD
+241 QDVRVIIPD

-260 LIRKYVVLVS
+260 LIRKYVVMVA
-270 LLAIKSG
+270 LLSMKSG
-277 RPVKWIEDRSEHMM
+277 RPVKWVEDRSEHMM

-309 DGTVLGLRFNEYDDV
+309 DGTVLGLRFKEYDDV

-337 KLNNLSNTYRT
+337 KLNNLSNTYHT
-348 PAIQMTGNAVVTNKC
+348 PSIAMEGYAVVTNKC

-368 RGIGKPGMCYLWE
+368 RGIGKPGMCYIWE

-387 AQALDLSPIEVRRKN
+387 AQDLNMSPIDVRRKN
-402 LIEPSEMPY
+402 LIQPSEMPY
-411 RTISGNIY
+411 RTISGNVY

-430 LLEKIDYDRLREE
+430 LLEKIDYDKLREE
-443 QRKAREQGKLMGIGV
+443 QKSERDKGRLIGIGIV
-458 VIGVEPG
+458 VGVEPG

-492 IKLEKNGTLTL
+492 IKLEKNGTIAL

-521 AAEILGIAPDQIST
+521 AADILGTTPDQIST

-559 YDIGAIHGAASKLKE
+559 YDIGAIHGAAKKLRE
-574 KILQLAGHVLNT
+574 KVVKLASHLLNADAA
-586 EPQELTIENSV
+586 ELTIENGV
-597 VQVPGSASKKV
+597 VQVPGSATKKV

-614 RIAYNNQHL
+614 RVAYNNQHL
-623 IPDNMEAGL
+623 IPDDMEAGL
-632 QATHYYT
+632 QATYYYT

-647 VPSADR
+647 VPGPDR

-663 GAHAAVVEV
+663 GAHAAIIEV

-708 HGIAVALGEGFMYS
+708 HGIAVALGEGFIYS
-722 AEGQPLTITYLDYGK
+722 PEGQPLTVTYLDYGK
-737 CSTAETPRVE
+737 CSTAETPKVE

-758 PLGQKAAGEG
+758 SLGQKAAGEG

-778 SAVEDALKPFGV
+778 SAVEDALTPFGV
-790 KICDLP
+790 KITDLP
-796 LTPELV
+796 LTPEVV

-808 NPETERR
+808 NPDSVRR

>member
-1 MTECREAIDQKYIG
+1 MAKFVGNRT
-15 ARARSKE
+15 RSKE

-31 LFTDD
+31 LYTDD
-36 FTLPGML
+36 FQLPGML

-54 AKINSVDPSEALK
+54 ARIVSVDASEAL
-67 NANVMAVITPTDVKQ
+67 NNPNVFAVLTPEDVK
-82 LTKPFKPGRYA
+82 KNSRPFKPGRYA
-93 AGLKRPIDE
+93 AGLKRQIDE

-123 DRGTAEDALEL
+123 DRGTAEDAVEL
-134 IQVDY
+134 IQVEYD
-139 EPLRSV
+139 PLRPV

-162 LDTNL
+162 LGTNL
-167 AWTGSLQYGDID
+167 AWNGSLTYGDI
-179 AAFKS
+179 AGAFKS
-184 ADRVVKENLKIHR
+184 ADRVVIENLKIHR

-204 PFVVIASYDAA
+204 PFVVIATFDAA

-241 QDIRVIIPD
+241 QDVRVIIPD

-270 LLAIKSG
+270 LLAMKTG
-277 RPVKWIEDRSEHMM
+277 RPVKWIEDRGEHMM
-291 AGGHACAQEFEAE
+291 AGGHACAQDIEAE

-309 DGTVLGLRFNEYDDV
+309 DGTVLGLRFKEYDDV

-348 PAIQMTGNAVVTNKC
+348 PAISMEGFAVVTNKC

-368 RGIGKPGMCYLWE
+368 RGIGKPGMCYIWE

-387 AQALDLSPIEVRRKN
+387 AQALNLSPIEVRRKN
-402 LIEPSEMPY
+402 LIQPDEMPY

-430 LLEKIDYDRLREE
+430 LLTKIEYDKLREE
-443 QRKAREQGKLMGIGV
+443 QKREREKGRLIGIGV
-458 VIGVEPG
+458 AVGVEPG

-492 IKLEKNGTLTL
+492 IKLEKNGTIGL

-521 AAEILGIAPDQIST
+521 AAEILGTTPDQIST

-559 YDIGAIHGAASKLKE
+559 YDIGAIHGAATKLRE
-574 KILQLAGHVLNT
+574 KVLTLSAHVLNADVK
-586 EPQELTIENSV
+586 ELVIENGV
-597 VQVPGSASKKV
+597 VQVPGSPAKKI

-623 IPDNMEAGL
+623 LPDGMEAGL
-632 QATHYYT
+632 HATFYYT
-639 FPHAKPNI
+639 FPHAYPNI
-647 VPSADR
+647 IPGPDR
-653 LVRAQFTFSA
+653 RVRAQFTFSA

-672 DKATGKVEVLRYLIV
+672 DKATGQVHVLRYLIV

-722 AEGQPLTITYLDYGK
+722 PEGQPLTITYLDYGK

-747 VIHRPSPSPFT
+747 VVHQPSPSPFT

-778 SAVEDALKPFGV
+778 SAVEDALEPFGV
-790 KICDLP
+790 KVCELP
-796 LTPELV
+796 LTPEAV
-802 WRLANH
+802 WRLANN
-808 NPETERR
+808 NPEKERR
-815 SY
+815 TY

>member
-1 MTECREAIDQKYIG
+1 MAKFIG
-15 ARARSKE
+15 NRARSKE

-31 LFTDD
+31 LYTDD
-36 FTLPGML
+36 FVLPGML

-54 AKINSVDPSEALK
+54 AKIISVDPSEALK
-67 NANVMAVITPTDVKQ
+67 NPNVVAVVTPDDIKQ
-82 LTKPFKPGRYA
+82 RTKPFKPGRYA
-93 AGLKRPIDE
+93 AGLRRPIDE
-102 YAGAIEKVRY
+102 YAGAIDKVRY
-112 VGEPIGAVAAR
+112 VGEPLAAVAAR
-123 DRGTAEDALEL
+123 DRGTAEDAVEL
-134 IQVDY
+134 ISADY
-139 EPLRSV
+139 EPLRAV

-154 SSATLFDE
+154 SSAVLFDE
-162 LDTNL
+162 LGSNL
-167 AWTGSLQYGDID
+167 AWHGALNYGDID
-179 AAFKS
+179 GAFKS
-184 ADRVVKENLKIHR
+184 AARVVKEDLKIHR

-234 LREALGL
+234 VREALGL
-241 QDIRVIIPD
+241 QDVRVIIPD

-260 LIRKYVVLVS
+260 LIRKYVVMIS
-270 LLAIKSG
+270 LLAIKTG

-291 AGGHACAQEFEAE
+291 AAGHACAQEFEAE
-304 AAVKN
+304 MAVKN
-309 DGTVLGLRFNEYDDV
+309 DGTVLGLRFKEYDDV

-348 PAIQMTGNAVVTNKC
+348 PNISMEGFAVVTNKC

-368 RGIGKPGMCYLWE
+368 RGIGKPGMCFVWE

-387 AQALDLSPIEVRRKN
+387 AQELNLSPIEVRRKN
-402 LIEPSEMPY
+402 LIQPNEMPY
-411 RTISGNIY
+411 RTVSGNLY
-419 DSGDYPGLLST
+419 DSGDYPGLLQT
-430 LLEKIDYDRLREE
+430 LLEKIDYEKLREE
-443 QRKAREQGKLMGIGV
+443 QKREREKGRLIGIGI

-492 IKLEKNGTLTL
+492 IKLEKNGTIAL

-521 AAEILGIAPDQIST
+521 AADVLDTTPDRIST

-559 YDIGAIHGAASKLKE
+559 YDIGAVHGAASRLRD
-574 KILQLAGHVLNT
+574 KILKLSAHVLNVDAK
-586 EPQELTIENSV
+586 ELTIEDGTVKMPGAPSK
-597 VQVPGSASKKV
+597 QVS
-608 TFAELG
+608 FAELG

-623 IPDNMEAGL
+623 IPDGMEAGL
-632 QATHYYT
+632 QATYYYM

-647 VPSADR
+647 IPGADR

-663 GAHAAVVEV
+663 GAHAAVIEI
-672 DKATGKVEVLRYLIV
+672 DPKTGKVEVLRYLIV

-698 VNGQVYGSAA
+698 VNGQVFGSAA
-708 HGIAVALGEGFMYS
+708 HGIAVALGEGFVYNS
-722 AEGQPLTITYLDYGK
+722 EGQPLTVTYLDYGK
-737 CSTAETPRVE
+737 CSTAETPKIE
-747 VIHRPSPSPFT
+747 VVHRPSPSPFT
-758 PLGQKAAGEG
+758 SLGQKAAGEG

-778 SAVEDALKPFGV
+778 SAVEDALSPFGIKV
-790 KICDLP
+790 RDLP
-796 LTPELV
+796 LTPETV
-802 WRLANH
+802 WRLVQDA
-808 NPETERR
+808 ESSGRR
-815 SY
+815 ISE

>member
-1 MTECREAIDQKYIG
+1 MSDFIG
-15 ARARSKE
+15 SRTRSKE
-22 GPRHVTGRG
+22 GPRHVSGRG
-31 LFTDD
+31 LYTDD
-36 FTLPGML
+36 FILPGML

-54 AKINSVDPSEALK
+54 AKILSVDPSQALI
-67 NANVMAVITPTDVKQ
+67 NPNVIAVITPDDIKQ
-82 LTKPFKPGRYA
+82 NTKPFKPGRYA

-102 YAGAIEKVRY
+102 YAGAVEKVRY
-112 VGEPIGAVAAR
+112 VGEPLGAVAAR

-134 IQVDY
+134 ISVEY
-139 EPLRSV
+139 EPIRPV

-162 LDTNL
+162 LGSNL
-167 AWTGSLQYGDID
+167 AWHGSLQYGDID
-179 AAFKS
+179 GAFKS

-204 PFVVIASYDAA
+204 PFVVIASYDSA

-241 QDIRVIIPD
+241 QDVRVIIPD

-260 LIRKYVVLVS
+260 LIRKYVVMVA
-270 LLAIKSG
+270 LLSMKTG
-277 RPVKWIEDRSEHMM
+277 RPVKWVEDRSEHMM
-291 AGGHACAQEFEAE
+291 AGGHACAQDFEAE
-304 AAVKN
+304 AAVKS
-309 DGTVLGLRFNEYDDV
+309 DGTVLGLRFKEYDDV

-348 PAIQMTGNAVVTNKC
+348 PSIAMEGYAVVTNKC

-368 RGIGKPGMCYLWE
+368 RGIGKPGMCYIWE

-387 AQALDLSPIEVRRKN
+387 AQDLNMSPIDVRRKN
-402 LIEPSEMPY
+402 LIQPSEMPY
-411 RTISGNIY
+411 RTISGNVY
-419 DSGDYPGLLST
+419 DSGDYPDLLST
-430 LLEKIDYDRLREE
+430 LLEKIDYDKLREE
-443 QRKAREQGKLMGIGV
+443 QKREREKGRLIGIGI

-492 IKLEKNGTLTL
+492 VKLEKNGTIAL

-521 AAEILGIAPDQIST
+521 AADILGTSPDQIST

-559 YDIGAIHGAASKLKE
+559 YDIGAIHGAAKKLRE
-574 KILQLAGHVLNT
+574 KVLKLAAHLLNADAA
-586 EPQELTIENSV
+586 ELTIENGV
-597 VQVPGSASKKV
+597 VQVPGSATKKV

-623 IPDNMEAGL
+623 IPDDMEAGL
-632 QATHYYT
+632 QATYYYT

-647 VPSADR
+647 VPGADR

-663 GAHAAVVEV
+663 GAHAAIIEV
-672 DKATGKVEVLRYLIV
+672 DKATGKVEILRYLIV

-708 HGIAVALGEGFMYS
+708 HGIAVALGEGFIYS
-722 AEGQPLTITYLDYGK
+722 PEGQPLTVTYLDYGK
-737 CSTAETPRVE
+737 CSTAETPNVE

-758 PLGQKAAGEG
+758 SLGQKAAGEG

-778 SAVEDALKPFGV
+778 SAVEDALTPFGV
-790 KICDLP
+790 KITDLP
-796 LTPELV
+796 LTPEVV
-802 WRLANH
+802 WRLANR
-808 NPETERR
+808 NPDSVRR

>member
-1 MTECREAIDQKYIG
+1 MAKFVGSRS
-15 ARARSKE
+15 RSKE

-31 LFTDD
+31 LYTDD
-36 FTLPGML
+36 FMLPGML

-54 AKINSVDPSEALK
+54 AKIVSIDPSEALK
-67 NANVMAVITPTDVKQ
+67 NPNVITVITPDDVKQ
-82 LTKPFKPGRYA
+82 STRPFRPGRYA

-102 YAGAIEKVRY
+102 YAGAVDKVRY
-112 VGEPIGAVAAR
+112 VGEPVGAVAAR

-134 IQVDY
+134 ISVEY

-154 SSATLFDE
+154 SSAVLFDE
-162 LDTNL
+162 LGTNL
-167 AWTGSLQYGDID
+167 AWHGALKYGEID
-179 AAFKS
+179 GAFKS
-184 ADRVVKENLKIHR
+184 ADRIVKENLKIHR

-204 PFVVIASYDAA
+204 PFAVIASYDAA

-234 LREALGL
+234 LRQALGL
-241 QDIRVIIPD
+241 QDVRVIIPD

-260 LIRKYVVLVS
+260 LIRKYVVLIS
-270 LLAIKSG
+270 LLAMKNG

-309 DGTVLGLRFNEYDDV
+309 DGTVLGLRFKEYDDV

-348 PAIQMTGNAVVTNKC
+348 PNISMEGFAVVTNKC

-368 RGIGKPGMCYLWE
+368 RGIGKPGMCFVWE

-387 AQALDLSPIEVRRKN
+387 AQELNLSPIEVRRKN
-402 LIEPSEMPY
+402 LIQPNEMPY
-411 RTISGNIY
+411 STVSGNVY
-419 DSGDYPGLLST
+419 DSGDYPGLLQG
-430 LLEKIDYDRLREE
+430 LLEKIDYDKLREE
-443 QRKAREQGKLMGIGV
+443 QKREREKGRLIGIGV

-479 KEPPGSGGVNGAT
+479 KEPPGSGGINGAT
-492 IKLEKNGTLTL
+492 IKLEKNGTLAL

-521 AAEILGIAPDQIST
+521 AAEVLGTTPDRIST

-559 YDIGAIHGAASKLKE
+559 YDIGAVHGAATRLRE
-574 KILQLAGHVLNT
+574 KILKRCAHVLNVDSK
-586 EPQELTIENSV
+586 ELAIEDSTV
-597 VQVPGSASKKV
+597 KVPGSTVKQVS
-608 TFAELG
+608 FAELG

-623 IPDNMEAGL
+623 IPDDMEPGL
-632 QATHYYT
+632 QATYYYT

-647 VPSADR
+647 VPNAER

-663 GAHAAVVEV
+663 GAHAAVVEI

-698 VNGQVYGSAA
+698 VNGQVYGSAT
-708 HGIAVALGEGFMYS
+708 HGIAVALGEGFIYS
-722 AEGQPLTITYLDYGK
+722 PDGQPLTVTYLDYGK
-737 CSTAETPRVE
+737 CSTAETPKIE
-747 VIHRPSPSPFT
+747 VVHRPSPSPFT
-758 PLGQKAAGEG
+758 TLGQKAAGEG

-778 SAVEDALKPFGV
+778 SAVEDALTPLGV
-790 KICDLP
+790 KITDLP
-796 LTPELV
+796 LTPEVV
-802 WRLANH
+802 WRLVNN
-808 NPETERR
+808 NPESSRR

>member
-1 MTECREAIDQKYIG
+1 
-15 ARARSKE
+15 
-22 GPRHVTGRG
+22 
-31 LFTDD
+31 
-36 FTLPGML
+36 
-43 QAMILRSPHAH
+43 
-54 AKINSVDPSEALK
+54 
-67 NANVMAVITPTDVKQ
+67 
-82 LTKPFKPGRYA
+82 
-93 AGLKRPIDE
+93 
-102 YAGAIEKVRY
+102 
-112 VGEPIGAVAAR
+112 
-123 DRGTAEDALEL
+123 
-134 IQVDY
+134 
-139 EPLRSV
+139 
-145 VDVREAIKP
+145 
-154 SSATLFDE
+154 
-162 LDTNL
+162 
-167 AWTGSLQYGDID
+167 
-179 AAFKS
+179 
-184 ADRVVKENLKIHR
+184 
-197 YSSTPLE
+197 
-204 PFVVIASYDAA
+204 VIASYDAA

-270 LLAIKSG
+270 LLAMKTG

-309 DGTVLGLRFNEYDDV
+309 DGTVLGLRFKEYDDV
-324 GGSISTLTIHFTN
+324 GGSVSTLTIHFTN

-348 PAIQMTGNAVVTNKC
+348 PAIHMEGYAVVTNKC

-368 RGIGKPGMCYLWE
+368 RGIGKPGMCYIWE
-381 RMMDRV
+381 RMMDRI
-387 AQALDLSPIEVRRKN
+387 AQAVDMSPIEVRRKN
-402 LIEPSEMPY
+402 LIQPNEMPY
-411 RTISGNIY
+411 RTISGNVY

-430 LLEKIDYDRLREE
+430 LLEKIDYKRLLEE
-443 QRKAREQGKLMGIGV
+443 QKKAREQGKLMGIGI
-458 VIGVEPG
+458 VIGIEPG

-479 KEPPGSGGVNGAT
+479 KEPPGSGGINGAT

-521 AAEILGIAPDQIST
+521 AAEILGTIPDQIST

-559 YDIGAIHGAASKLKE
+559 YDIGAVHGAATKLRE
-574 KILQLAGHVLNT
+574 KVLDLAGNVLSVD
-586 EPQELTIENSV
+586 PKELTIVNGV
-597 VQVPGSASKKV
+597 VQVPDSATKKV

-623 IPDNMEAGL
+623 IPDGMEAGL
-632 QATHYYT
+632 QATFYYT

-647 VPSADR
+647 IPGADR

-663 GAHAAVVEV
+663 GAHAAIVEV
-672 DKATGKVEVLRYLIV
+672 DKTTGKVEVLRYLIV

-698 VNGQVYGSAA
+698 VNGQVYGSAT
-708 HGIAVALGEGFMYS
+708 HGIAVALGEGFVYS

-790 KICDLP
+790 KVCDLP

-802 WRLANH
+802 WRLADH
-808 NPETERR
+808 NPEKERR
-815 SY
+815 SF

>member
-1 MTECREAIDQKYIG
+1 MSEFIG
-15 ARARSKE
+15 SRTRSKE

-31 LFTDD
+31 LYTDD
-36 FTLPGML
+36 FILPGML

-54 AKINSVDPSEALK
+54 AKILSVDASQALT
-67 NANVMAVITPTDVKQ
+67 NPNVIAVITPDDIKQ
-82 LTKPFKPGRYA
+82 STKPFKPGRYA

-102 YAGAIEKVRY
+102 YAGAVDKVRY
-112 VGEPIGAVAAR
+112 VGEPLGAVAAR

-134 IQVDY
+134 ISVEY
-139 EPLRSV
+139 EPIRPV

-154 SSATLFDE
+154 SSATLFEE
-162 LDTNL
+162 LGSNL
-167 AWTGSLQYGDID
+167 AWHGSLQYGDID
-179 AAFKS
+179 GAFKS

-204 PFVVIASYDAA
+204 PFVVIASYDSA

-241 QDIRVIIPD
+241 QDVRVIIPD

-260 LIRKYVVLVS
+260 LIRKYVIMVA
-270 LLAIKSG
+270 LLSMKSG
-277 RPVKWIEDRSEHMM
+277 RPVKWVEDRSEHMM

-309 DGTVLGLRFNEYDDV
+309 DGTVLGLRFKEYDDV

-348 PAIQMTGNAVVTNKC
+348 PSIAMEGYAVVTNKC

-368 RGIGKPGMCYLWE
+368 RGIGKPGMCYIWE

-387 AQALDLSPIEVRRKN
+387 AQNLNMSPIEVRRKN
-402 LIEPSEMPY
+402 LIQPSEMPY

-430 LLEKIDYDRLREE
+430 LLEKIDFDKLREE
-443 QRKAREQGKLMGIGV
+443 QKRERDKGRLIGIGI

-492 IKLEKNGTLTL
+492 IKLEKNGTIAL

-521 AAEILGIAPDQIST
+521 AADILGTTPDQIST

-559 YDIGAIHGAASKLKE
+559 YDIGAIHGAAKKLRE
-574 KILQLAGHVLNT
+574 KVIKLAAHLLNADAA
-586 EPQELTIENSV
+586 ELTIENGV
-597 VQVPGSASKKV
+597 VQVPGSATKKV

-614 RIAYNNQHL
+614 RVAYNNQHL
-623 IPDNMEAGL
+623 IPDDMEAGL
-632 QATHYYT
+632 QATFYYT

-647 VPSADR
+647 VPGADR

-663 GAHAAVVEV
+663 GAHAAIVEV
-672 DKATGKVEVLRYLIV
+672 DKATGKVEILRYLIV

-708 HGIAVALGEGFMYS
+708 HGIAVALGEGFIYS
-722 AEGQPLTITYLDYGK
+722 PEGQPLTVTYLDYGK
-737 CSTAETPRVE
+737 CSTAETPKVE

-758 PLGQKAAGEG
+758 SLGQKAAGEG

-778 SAVEDALKPFGV
+778 SAVEDALTPFGV
-790 KICDLP
+790 KITDLP
-796 LTPELV
+796 LTPEVV

-808 NPETERR
+808 NPDSVRR

>member
-1 MTECREAIDQKYIG
+1 MAKFIG
-15 ARARSKE
+15 SRTRSKE

-31 LFTDD
+31 LYTDD
-36 FTLPGML
+36 FRLPGML
-43 QAMILRSPHAH
+43 QAMVLRSPHAH
-54 AKINSVDPSEALK
+54 ARIVSVDPSEALK
-67 NANVMAVITPTDVKQ
+67 NANVVAVITPDDIKQ
-82 LTKPFKPGRYA
+82 STKPFKPGRYA

-102 YAGAIEKVRY
+102 YAGAIDKVRY
-112 VGEPIGAVAAR
+112 VGEPLAAVAAR

-139 EPLRSV
+139 DPIRPV

-154 SSATLFDE
+154 SSASLFDE
-162 LDTNL
+162 LGTNL
-167 AWTGSLQYGDID
+167 AWHGSLAYGDID
-179 AAFKS
+179 GAFKS

-204 PFVVIASYDAA
+204 PFVVMASYDAA

-260 LIRKYVVLVS
+260 LIRKYVVLIS
-270 LLAIKSG
+270 LLAIKTG
-277 RPVKWIEDRSEHMM
+277 RPVKWIEDRTEHMM

-309 DGTVLGLRFNEYDDV
+309 DGTVLGLRFKEYDDV

-337 KLNNLSNTYRT
+337 KLNNLSNTYRVKNI
-348 PAIQMTGNAVVTNKC
+348 AMEGYAVVTNKC

-368 RGIGKPGMCYLWE
+368 RGIGKPGMCFVWE

-387 AQALDLSPIEVRRKN
+387 AQELELSPIEVRRKN
-402 LIEPSEMPY
+402 LIQPGEMPY
-411 RTISGNIY
+411 ATPSGNVY
-419 DSGDYPGLLST
+419 DSGDYPGLLQG
-430 LLEKIDYDRLREE
+430 LLERIEYDKLRAQQKRERERGRL
-443 QRKAREQGKLMGIGV
+443 LGIGIV
-458 VIGVEPG
+458 VAVEPG

-479 KEPPGSGGVNGAT
+479 KEPPGSGGINGAT
-492 IKLEKNGTLTL
+492 IKLEKNGTLAL
-503 HLGSPNCGQAH
+503 FLGSPNCGQAH

-521 AAEILGIAPDQIST
+521 AADVLGASPDQIST
-535 SIPFDSDLSPWG
+535 TIPFDSDLSPWG

-559 YDIGAIHGAASKLKE
+559 YDIGAVHGAATRLRE
-574 KILQLAGHVLNT
+574 KVLRLAGHVLNAD
-586 EPQELTIENSV
+586 PAQLVIENST
-597 VQVPGSASKKV
+597 VQLPGSAAKKV

-623 IPDNMEAGL
+623 IPDDMEAGL
-632 QATHYYT
+632 QATFYYT
-639 FPHAKPNI
+639 FPHARPNI
-647 VPSADR
+647 IPGADR
-653 LVRAQFTFSA
+653 RVRAQFTFSA

-672 DKATGKVEVLRYLIV
+672 DKATGKVEVLRYVIV

-698 VNGQVYGSAA
+698 VNGQVFGSAA
-708 HGIAVALGEGFMYS
+708 HGIAVALGEGFIYS
-722 AEGQPLTITYLDYGK
+722 PEGQPLTVTYLDYGK
-737 CSTAETPRVE
+737 CSTAETPKVE
-747 VIHRPSPSPFT
+747 VVHRPSPSPFT
-758 PLGQKAAGEG
+758 TLGQKAAGEG

-778 SAVEDALKPFGV
+778 SAVEDALTPFGV
-790 KICDLP
+790 KVNELP
-796 LTPELV
+796 LTPEAV
-802 WRLANH
+802 WRLAND
-808 NPETERR
+808 NVDSSRR
-815 SY
+815 WF

>member
-1 MTECREAIDQKYIG
+1 MAEKFIG
-15 ARARSKE
+15 SRARSKE

-31 LFTDD
+31 LYTDD
-36 FTLPGML
+36 FRLPGML
-43 QAMILRSPHAH
+43 QAMMVRSPHAH

-67 NANVMAVITPTDVKQ
+67 NPNVVAVVTPDDVKK
-82 LTKPFKPGRYA
+82 LTKPFRPGRYA

-102 YAGAIEKVRY
+102 YAGAVDKVRY

-134 IQVDY
+134 IQIDY
-139 EPLRSV
+139 EPLRAV

-154 SSATLFDE
+154 SAAVLFDE
-162 LDTNL
+162 LGSNL

-179 AAFKS
+179 AAFRS

-204 PFVVIASYDAA
+204 PFAVIASYDAA

-270 LLAIKSG
+270 LLAMKSG

-291 AGGHACAQEFEAE
+291 AGGHACAQEFECE

-309 DGTVLGLRFNEYDDV
+309 DGAVLGLRFTEYDDV
-324 GGSISTLTIHFTN
+324 GGSTSTLTIHFTN

-348 PAIQMTGNAVVTNKC
+348 PAIQMIGNAVVTNKC

-368 RGIGKPGMCYLWE
+368 RGIGKPGMCFIWE
-381 RMMDRV
+381 RMMDRI
-387 AQALDLSPIEVRRKN
+387 AQELGLSPIEVRRKN
-402 LIEPSEMPY
+402 LIQPDEMPY
-411 RTISGNIY
+411 RTISGNVY

-430 LLEKIDYDRLREE
+430 LLEKIEYDKLRAE
-443 QRKAREQGKLMGIGV
+443 QKKAREQGRLLGIGI

-521 AAEILGIAPDQIST
+521 AAEILGTTPDQISA

-559 YDIGAIHGAASKLKE
+559 YDIGAIHGAATKLRE
-574 KILQLAGHVLNT
+574 KILRLAAHVLNADVRD
-586 EPQELTIENSV
+586 LAIENGV
-597 VQVPGSASKKV
+597 VQVPGSATKKV

-623 IPDNMEAGL
+623 IPEDMEAGL

-639 FPHAKPNI
+639 FPYAKPNI
-647 VPSADR
+647 VPGADR

-672 DKATGKVEVLRYLIV
+672 DKATGIVHVLRYLVV

-708 HGIAVALGEGFMYS
+708 HGIAVALGEGFLYS

-747 VIHRPSPSPFT
+747 VVHRPSPSPYT

-768 AAIPSPAAIA
+768 AA
-778 SAVEDALKPFGV
+778 
-790 KICDLP
+790 
-796 LTPELV
+796 
-802 WRLANH
+802 
-808 NPETERR
+808 
-815 SY
+815 